1 VFKRDIIQTLAD
13 LWSMDGHSFYLIN
26 QAYMILLQK
35 KKEAE
40 EVKEFRPISL
50 IHSFS
55 KLFTKLLSLRLPR
68 SCTCLSSPTKV
79 LSSTVVLSMTIS
91 E

>member
-1 VFKRDIIQTLAD
+1 
-13 LWSMDGHSFYLIN
+13 MDGHSFYLIN